1 MNLTMSFTPA
11 RGSLNL
17 VELPS
22 RLRRW
27 NVRRNEMARVRLELD
42 GYTDRQLID
51 LGISRSDIPAVAAGE
66 WRRA

>member
-11 RGSLNL
+11 RGSLSL
-17 VELPS
+17 VELTN
-22 RLRRW
+22 RLRAW
-27 NVRRNEMARVRLELD
+27 NARRNEAARVRVELD